1 MLVLFAKI
9 IAYVSIMFDYIDFL
23 GVTNSLSKIPRA
35 LLSSS
40 SNTRQVHFDH
50 VFHTYVF
57 IAFSVI
63 LATTSPVVILILVV
77 E

>member
-1 MLVLFAKI
+1 MLKLFARI

-50 VFHTYVF
+50 VFHTYVLLHLV
-57 IAFSVI
+57 APLQPPLSSVI
-63 LATTSPVVILILVV
+63 EILVV

>member
-1 MLVLFAKI
+1 MLALFAEI

-23 GVTNSLSKIPRA
+23 GVTNSLSKFPRP

-40 SNTRQVHFDH
+40 SNTRQVHSDH
-50 VFHTYVF
+50 VIHTYVLLHL
-57 IAFSVI
+57 V
-63 LATTSPVVILILVV
+63 SPYIVPLVVLLDLVV